1 MTTTE
6 LKLHEPYTDIRA
18 ELATLAEQ
26 NDKVVFD
33 YEDPKGNKLAR
44 SHIYKFRQIKS
55 DIERRRKELKAD
67 VLERGRMIDG
77 VAKELVAQVED
88 MIAVHE
94 EPIKRIESRET
105 ERVAAIQEAID
116 KIGESSETP
125 TALNPPSSEIARAI
139 AQVEAIDIDADIYQ
153 ERMAE
158 AVKRKDEIL
167 EHLQGCLTAA
177 EKREAEA
184 AELERLR
191 REAAAREQAEREER
205 IRAEAEAKAKREA
218 EEAAAKAKADAE
230 RREREL
236 KEQAERAQL
245 EAAEAAQRVE
255 REKVEAAKR
264 AEAERQAAIEQAE
277 RDKQQ
282 AIEDERRRQR
292 EAEEAREREAA
303 EARAEEEKRAANK
316 RHRAKVMSEALIGL
330 AEFHSGNQEEAR
342 AIIRAIADGKIPH
355 VTIQF

>member
-94 EPIKRIESRET
+94 EPIKRIESREA

-116 KIGESSETP
+116 KITTPQLGLSLPTSSE
-125 TALNPPSSEIARAI
+125 NIASVIRLI
-139 AQVEAIDIDADIYQ
+139 EKVEIDADTYQ

-158 AVKRKDEIL
+158 ATKLKSDTLAEL
-167 EHLQGCLTAA
+167 EAMRDKA
-177 EKREAEA
+177 KAIEEER

-205 IRAEAEAKAKREA
+205 IRAEATAKAKREA
-218 EEAAAKAKADAE
+218 DETAAKAKAESE

-292 EAEEAREREAA
+292 EAEQAREREAA